1 MRESPVFFQCCEY
14 QSLIATQMQLLCQGQ
29 LKALTVENWWD
40 IPRRGLLWVYPMPL
54 PFFPEHLLGASVREE
69 LREKRGK

>member
-1 MRESPVFFQCCEY
+1 
-14 QSLIATQMQLLCQGQ
+14 MQLLCQGQ

-40 IPRRGLLWVYPMPL
+40 IPRKGLLWVYPMPL